1 MCKYIDGVGSIE
13 HYFNSQ
19 RARPSFLLNENPTV
33 GISNSVVSTDQGY
46 LICSFSREKA
56 NPSIENYFDLNMDYY
71 LLLAKAS
78 INGLNLFIFYI
89 NQPFLF
95 LFYHF
100 LGQTIAYHSTN
111 RLFSSEKLNFVPK
124 NSSFSSSSS
133 IVIQSTT
140 LRLSTS
146 YFSSNPLA
154 IVDIY
159 YINLILS
166 HFFI

>member
-111 RLFSSEKLNFVPK
+111 RLFSSEKLNFVATSPQILVNKLFFQYNLVKLKGKTSGLKK
-124 NSSFSSSSS
+124 N
-133 IVIQSTT
+133 T
-140 LRLSTS
+140 
-146 YFSSNPLA
+146 
-154 IVDIY
+154 
-159 YINLILS
+159 
-166 HFFI
+166 HFF